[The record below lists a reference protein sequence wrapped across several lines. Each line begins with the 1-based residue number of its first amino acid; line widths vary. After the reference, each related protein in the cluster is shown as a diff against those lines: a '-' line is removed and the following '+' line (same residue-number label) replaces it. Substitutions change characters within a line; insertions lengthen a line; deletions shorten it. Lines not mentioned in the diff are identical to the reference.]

1 MSTSINPRTHTIKL
15 HKLYNSWPTVERFSP
30 VNAIFQRIASSAAP
44 HVRVPSMNKDTL
56 QQRQNTSCSQPDGL
70 FMWWPPAAKELV
82 CLLQWFW
89 RAQAHPYKLILKKER
104 EKKTNVRHCKEGILK
119 CQSLRNILLTRFCYF
134 AQIYVVLPWE
144 SVCFCNQKFTLNQML
159 MSDFLL
165 VIYQLY
171 AAWRSWSKVLL
182 RAG

>member
-1 MSTSINPRTHTIKL
+1 MTHRWKVFTCQRDFPENSIFCCTTCQSAIHEQRHTAAETEHFLQPAWWAVYVMTPCCQGACVPASVILTGTGTSIQT
-15 HKLYNSWPTVERFSP
+15 YF
-30 VNAIFQRIASSAAP
+30 
-44 HVRVPSMNKDTL
+44 
-56 QQRQNTSCSQPDGL
+56 
-70 FMWWPPAAKELV
+70 
-82 CLLQWFW
+82 
-89 RAQAHPYKLILKKER
+89 KKR
-104 EKKTNVRHCKEGILK
+104 KRKKTNVRHCKEGILK